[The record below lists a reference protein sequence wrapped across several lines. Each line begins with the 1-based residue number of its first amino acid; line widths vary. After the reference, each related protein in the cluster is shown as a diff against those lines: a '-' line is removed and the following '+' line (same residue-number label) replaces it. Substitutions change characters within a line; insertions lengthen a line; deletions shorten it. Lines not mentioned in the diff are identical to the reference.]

1 MPHGASSEA
10 EDPRRHVA
18 VEPGRVDE
26 RRAHVG
32 AGHVVAGGREEEG
45 LAAVEE
51 RLDEVA
57 VHEHAQLNGGPVQ
70 RVAELGWHRGEARQ
84 VAGCRLGEV
93 VADQHAVRLAGC
105 GAQGA
110 EPEHT
115 PRGHGSGHGT
125 YCLELQLR
133 PRGDAAAA
141 AAAVHGP
148 VLAFAQPAG
157 DQGKTLTFAHTKS
170 GCLGPMNFVMAPPTT
185 KILFR
190 SPLPT
195 VVCMMHEHSSGVK
208 I

>member
-70 RVAELGWHRGEARQ
+70 RVAVRAAPSSGGT
-84 VAGCRLGEV
+84 VAKP
-93 VADQHAVRLAGC
+93 VRL
-105 GAQGA
+105 
-110 EPEHT
+110 P
-115 PRGHGSGHGT
+115 
-125 YCLELQLR
+125 
-133 PRGDAAAA
+133 
-141 AAAVHGP
+141 AV
-148 VLAFAQPAG
+148 AWA
-157 DQGKTLTFAHTKS
+157 KS
-170 GCLGPMNFVMAPPTT
+170 
-185 KILFR
+185 
-190 SPLPT
+190 
-195 VVCMMHEHSSGVK
+195 
-208 I
+208 